1 MYEVEMI
8 GGGRFSAWPMIWR
21 LCPISPQIMG
31 SGLVVGPM
39 ADSQICHSA
48 AHSPTLPLASSRLL
62 FGVIGDSA
70 HDHM

>member
-1 MYEVEMI
+1 MCEVEMI

-39 ADSQICHSA
+39 
-48 AHSPTLPLASSRLL
+48 
-62 FGVIGDSA
+62 GG
-70 HDHM
+70 